1 MNILEFYPK
10 LSDKKIPLSALEIT
24 PRVFH
29 NWKEE
34 KVIDYYE
41 EIESNDIGVT
51 GKTKKRKW
59 VLLNAFDAIWLLIV
73 KDLRK
78 LKVDLNTIIKLKE
91 YIYSTNPVKDFISS
105 FNNEEFISFM
115 ETSTKS
121 KENIQYDYSLIDIE
135 AVLKFYDEH
144 LKEIE
149 KYTSNI
155 ATLFF
160 TVLIL
165 EERPSIII
173 SKQEDEVYFN
183 ILNKEGHIR
192 QFGENDLFNILMT
205 RLSNE
210 YFINVPV
217 IEPFIKLFKDKKLE
231 QYCNHYQLF
240 SENEKLILD
249 IFREDNFK
257 EINIFKDNN
266 ENLTITTTKSIEVK
280 NEQAVELRKILGLKQ
295 YEKAEIVYRN
305 DKHLVINRTNKTKIS
320 PD

>member
-78 LKVDLNTIIKLKE
+78 LNLDLNTIVKLKE
-91 YIYSTNPVKDFISS
+91 YLYRPYPMEKLLETYTDEQIQQLFATAFKNKTTSPIDFTTITKADYIAA
-105 FNNEEFISFM
+105 FKNEELNLNFYM
-115 ETSTKS
+115 K
-121 KENIQYDYSLIDIE
+121 NITQLFVS
-135 AVLKFYDEH
+135 VL
-144 LKEIE
+144 L
-149 KYTSNI
+149 
-155 ATLFF
+155 
-160 TVLIL
+160 L
-165 EERPSIII
+165 EDHPSIILY
-173 SKQEDEVYFN
+173 KEDDEINFF
-183 ILNKEGHIR
+183 ILNRVAQLKL
-192 QFGENDLFNILMT
+192 NDRADFLEFIMPLFSYYAMNI
-205 RLSNE
+205 
-210 YFINVPV
+210 PV
-217 IEPFIKLFKDKKLE
+217 IEAFTKLFKDVKLE
-231 QYCNHYQLF
+231 QYCNHYGLF

-257 EINIFKDNN
+257 EITIFKDNN
-266 ENLTITTTKSIEVK
+266 ENLTITTTQSIEVK
-280 NEQAVELRKILGLKQ
+280 NELAIELRKILGLKQ

-305 DKHLVINRTNKTKIS
+305 DKHLVINKTKKTKNS